1 MTTPTA
7 DSAERASD
15 DSWIASFGP
24 FRLSA
29 AARLLEKDGVP
40 VHLGGRALSLLI
52 ALVASAGQVVSKAK
66 LIAHVWPDA
75 VVDEGSLRVHM
86 VAVRKALGDS
96 PAGAAYVTNVTG
108 QGYCF
113 VAPVT
118 RSQAHALPAGIA
130 SRSDLPN
137 GLPARPMRIVGR
149 DTTEQLIRADLLQH
163 RFVTVAG
170 PGGMGKTTVA
180 VSVAHAMLPG

>member
-29 AARLLEKDGVP
+29 TARLLEKDGVP
-40 VHLGGRALSLLI
+40 VHLGARALSLLI
-52 ALVASAGQVVSKAK
+52 VLVASAGQVVSKAR
-66 LIAHVWPDA
+66 LIAQVWPGV

-96 PAGAAYVTNVTG
+96 PGGATYVTNVTG

-118 RSQAHALPAGIA
+118 RSLANALSPAIA
-130 SRSDLPN
+130 LRSDFPN
-137 GLPARPMRIVGR
+137 GLPPPPMRMVGR
-149 DTTEQLIRADLLQH
+149 DATEQLVRTDLLQH

-170 PGGMGKTTVA
+170 PG
-180 VSVAHAMLPG
+180 